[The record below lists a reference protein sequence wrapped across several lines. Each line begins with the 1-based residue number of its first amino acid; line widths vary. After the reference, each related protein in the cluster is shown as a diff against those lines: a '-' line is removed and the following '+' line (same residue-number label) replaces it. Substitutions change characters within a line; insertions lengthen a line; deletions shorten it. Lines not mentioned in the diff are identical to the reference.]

1 MDRDTHTQNACLHQ
15 RAHLCA
21 LAEGCV
27 SGQRRPSLL
36 PVAQWLILAAD
47 RHGWGGIT
55 CPLPL
60 AQHRKGKWNTAH
72 AQKLPEGLCVSMGRG
87 GEQVSCFLYCE
98 IRSKNQAPADPQQRI
113 LKWGQS
119 YFNGHRRVRFRYTK
133 CEFSIT
139 SLGLFKP
146 HVKWRFELN
155 TFSVCH
161 WLDTQIALPPNSY
174 FCLWWQDTGEN
185 IFLWWILRFWAIL
198 FP

>member
-36 PVAQWLILAAD
+36 PIAQWLILAAD
-47 RHGWGGIT
+47 RQGWGGIT

-98 IRSKNQAPADPQQRI
+98 IWSKNQAPLIRNSESWNEDKVLLMVTDVSGLGTQNVSFPSQAWEFLNHTWSEVLNWTRFLSAI
-113 LKWGQS
+113 GWT
-119 YFNGHRRVRFRYTK
+119 HR
-133 CEFSIT
+133 
-139 SLGLFKP
+139 
-146 HVKWRFELN
+146 
-155 TFSVCH
+155 
-161 WLDTQIALPPNSY
+161 
-174 FCLWWQDTGEN
+174 
-185 IFLWWILRFWAIL
+185 
-198 FP
+198 